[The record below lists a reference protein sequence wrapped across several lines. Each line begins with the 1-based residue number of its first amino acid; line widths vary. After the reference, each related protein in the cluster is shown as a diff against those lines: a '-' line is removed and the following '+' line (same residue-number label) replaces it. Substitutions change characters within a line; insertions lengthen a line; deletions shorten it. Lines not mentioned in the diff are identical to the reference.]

1 MNVGKRFFFK
11 KKKHK
16 TFGPCGMWQQL
27 GQGRQLAEVFLLLF
41 FQKKKRL
48 LPSSRRPRRQGVDA
62 GFRRHDGWEGLGAL
76 STGWVC

>member
-1 MNVGKRFFFK
+1 
-11 KKKHK
+11 
-16 TFGPCGMWQQL
+16 
-27 GQGRQLAEVFLLLF
+27 LLLF